1 MARIT
6 KAKLL
11 KSSWGCGQ
19 VEFCVDVE
27 EEMRLEYGSRLKVK
41 KKKKRSMK
49 IENEEGCK
57 LESCK
62 VWD

>member
-1 MARIT
+1 M
-6 KAKLL
+6 
-11 KSSWGCGQ
+11 GCGQ

-41 KKKKRSMK
+41 KKRRSMK

-57 LESCK
+57 LESGK

>member
-1 MARIT
+1 MVRRRYIGDVARIT

-27 EEMRLEYGSRLKVK
+27 EEMRLEYGSGLKVK
-41 KKKKRSMK
+41 KKKEAWR
-49 IENEEGCK
+49 
-57 LESCK
+57 
-62 VWD
+62 